1 MFYNN
6 LERYDIY
13 VKYVEILRK
22 IHINANNLVCAAH
35 TLKLHAQ
42 LLNWT
47 NDQIQKH
54 LHHPSYPQLNIH
66 KDLKEL
72 LFIDIIDYFTR
83 GQAWEKAL
91 EFSKILRERYDMRF
105 ELEKLSNFLRKQADL
120 CESIIK
126 MDRYECNF
134 FLVGFFGKGFPR
146 LLQVLRFYYYFFIS
160 IF

>member
-13 VKYVEILRK
+13 VKYVEILRQ
-22 IHINANNLVCAAH
+22 IHLISKNLVCAAH

-47 NDQIQKH
+47 NDK
-54 LHHPSYPQLNIH
+54 LEPYLMHPHYPDIKIH

-72 LFIDIIDYFTR
+72 LFKSIIDYFTQ

-105 ELEKLSNFLRKQADL
+105 ELEKLSVFLRKQAVL
-120 CESIIK
+120 CENIIAI
-126 MDRYECNF
+126 DRYECNF

-146 LLQVLRFYYYFFIS
+146 LLQVCSNNLILIFIV
-160 IF
+160 